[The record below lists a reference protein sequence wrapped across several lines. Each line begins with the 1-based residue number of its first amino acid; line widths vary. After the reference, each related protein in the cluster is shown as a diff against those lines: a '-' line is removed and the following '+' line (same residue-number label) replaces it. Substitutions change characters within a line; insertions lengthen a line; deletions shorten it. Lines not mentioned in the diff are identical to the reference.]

1 MIGNGQP
8 RVSTVRLRGPAL
20 YNITDTARALALGRT
35 KVYELI
41 ASGELESVR
50 VGRRRLVPAH
60 AIADLVERL
69 CAGDELCERH
79 HHAAH

>member
-1 MIGNGQP
+1 MSTDQP
-8 RVSTVRLRGPAL
+8 KTTVRLRGPAL
-20 YNITDTARALALGRT
+20 YTVLDAARALALGRT

-60 AIADLVERL
+60 AIADLVDRL
-69 CAGDELCERH
+69 CAGDKLCEKNPRVPG
-79 HHAAH
+79 